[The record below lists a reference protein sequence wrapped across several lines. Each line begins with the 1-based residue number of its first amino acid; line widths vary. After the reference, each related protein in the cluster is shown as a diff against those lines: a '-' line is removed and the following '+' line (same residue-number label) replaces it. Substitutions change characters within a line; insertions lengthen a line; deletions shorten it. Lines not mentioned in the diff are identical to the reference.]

1 MARYGELN
9 IGQLARESF
18 KDAAF
23 LVGFTTYK
31 GTVSAASQWGGEVER
46 KHVRRALKDSFEDL
60 FHHMPLQDFLLI
72 IRNNH
77 DVERILRPQRL
88 ERAIGVIYQPQTER
102 QSHYFYASM
111 ADQFDAV
118 ITF

>member
-1 MARYGELN
+1 
-9 IGQLARESF
+9 
-18 KDAAF
+18 
-23 LVGFTTYK
+23 
-31 GTVSAASQWGGEVER
+31 
-46 KHVRRALKDSFEDL
+46 
-60 FHHMPLQDFLLI
+60 MPLQDFLLI

-118 ITF
+118 IHFDETHAVEPLDRTTLWEEGEFPETYPSGM